1 MKDWILSFIPEDK
14 TFGYEF
20 NKADLKNLDY
30 QTLIQIKD
38 AIDEIATDIEDEL
51 MEVEKEM

>member
-38 AIDEIATDIEDEL
+38 AIDEIVIDIEDEL
-51 MEVEKEM
+51 IEVEKEM